1 MAKDMKKG
9 LGTGLSALFGED
21 FLSQEDDSELLYVP
35 LSKVEPRAD
44 QPRSSFRDEA
54 LNELADSIAQ
64 YGLIQPITVRKL
76 ESGYYQIIAGERRWR
91 ASRLAGLDEVPV
103 RVISADDRRVAELA
117 LVENLQRE
125 DLNPIEEAQ
134 GYKTLM
140 EEYGLTQ
147 EEAARSVGKSR
158 PAITNT
164 LRLLNLCE
172 PVKKLVED
180 GKLSSGHARALLPL
194 QIDAMQLETA
204 QKVIAGGL
212 SVRKTEQLV
221 TKTLRNYAKSETM
234 PLEPDEPFV
243 DYIADTAEQLTK
255 LLNRKV
261 GIDTTK
267 KGGRI
272 ILEFY
277 GDNDRE
283 DLLYNLQRMGKS
295 WKTENDM

>member
-1 MAKDMKKG
+1 MAKEMKKG

-44 QPRSSFRDEA
+44 QPRSSFRDDA

-180 GKLSSGHARALLPL
+180 GRLSSGHARALLPL
-194 QIDAMQLETA
+194 QNDAMQLEAA

-234 PLEPDEPFV
+234 PFEPDEPFV

-295 WKTENDM
+295 WRSENDM